1 MARQSGPWR
10 ITPNAL
16 TLARIVAILPA
27 VALFYVEASWGRWL
41 LLTLFVAA
49 ALTDWFDGYL
59 ARKQGST
66 SPLGRFLDP
75 IADKL
80 LVAACLIMLVAVGQ
94 TPGFHA
100 LAVVVILLRELTVSG
115 LREYLGEKGVVV
127 PVTKLAKWKTTVQ
140 MLALSLMLI
149 APVFG
154 TLWQNVGLASL
165 WLAAALTLITGWGYL
180 SGGIK
185 YMRSAQ

>member
-1 MARQSGPWR
+1 MAGQGERWR
-10 ITPNAL
+10 ITPNGL
-16 TLARIVAILPA
+16 TLARIVAIVPA
-27 VALFYVEASWGRWL
+27 IALFYLETSWARWAL
-41 LLTLFVAA
+41 LGLFIAA

-59 ARKQGST
+59 ARKQASV

-94 TPGFHA
+94 TPGIHA

-115 LREYLGEKGVVV
+115 LREFLGEKGVVV

-140 MLALSLMLI
+140 MLALCVLII
-149 APVFG
+149 APLLTPSVSAA
-154 TLWQNVGLASL
+154 GLGL
-165 WLAAALTLITGWGYL
+165 LCLAAGLTVVTGWGYL
-180 SGGIK
+180 AVGLK
-185 YMRSAQ
+185 HMRRAS